1 MDFHLDIDTVV
12 SLIAS
17 GGTIAAITV
26 SAIKYFRYKNA
37 ETARAS
43 ENLYLELKD
52 TLRSL
57 DEEFSEDVYHTSI
70 KDHAGSYR
78 TVYFTARSL
87 NHDFYDSLVYSG
99 RINFLDPSLQQ
110 RVQDSFKLIK
120 AHNKYVDMVFE
131 MVERS
136 DRGVVPSE
144 AHKYCEWMDDIEK
157 RLQRGLPKILVLTS
171 AL

>member
-78 TVYFTARSL
+78 TVYFTAILPVIKNFACETKGSQSL
-87 NHDFYDSLVYSG
+87 
-99 RINFLDPSLQQ
+99 
-110 RVQDSFKLIK
+110 
-120 AHNKYVDMVFE
+120 
-131 MVERS
+131 
-136 DRGVVPSE
+136 
-144 AHKYCEWMDDIEK
+144 
-157 RLQRGLPKILVLTS
+157 
-171 AL
+171 